1 MRRCRHRWSVLCT
14 KAPPPLLAEGAAARR
29 GLRIRVGA
37 SMGPRSTPRVPGN
50 RKAAH
55 PCPAAIGNRSPRR
68 ILHPTSIASTLAGAE
83 PWNRREARVAAL
95 SPLCR
100 PVPKGNDSGPRRF
113 VRDDPTPSAVGGCP
127 VTSPAE
133 GRAHTRTGIRRQA
146 KRDPWRFSTRRF
158 KISELLAWLLSPR
171 RRGWH
176 MPLQPHIDDDVPVVF
191 VVVGDVEHQNRTTD
205 RLCRSHP
212 DTSGHVD
219 HLIEVGVGRLFVRAV
234 AERQRIVQR
243 LYEGSLRGDLFVIAD
258 GRDLLATSLR
268 AKEQIGGDD
277 VPNELAK
284 CADLWRRLELV
295 LLCGHGFGRF
305 RKVSS
310 NRRVHCLSHV
320 RE

>member
-176 MPLQPHIDDDVPVVF
+176 MALQPHIDDDVPVVF
-191 VVVGDVEHQNRTTD
+191 VVVATLNIRIAPRTVLAGPIPTPAVMSIT
-205 RLCRSHP
+205 RLKLASVVCSYARSQSASESFSAF
-212 DTSGHVD
+212 T
-219 HLIEVGVGRLFVRAV
+219 RA
-234 AERQRIVQR
+234 AFE
-243 LYEGSLRGDLFVIAD
+243 A
-258 GRDLLATSLR
+258 
-268 AKEQIGGDD
+268 
-277 VPNELAK
+277 
-284 CADLWRRLELV
+284 
-295 LLCGHGFGRF
+295 
-305 RKVSS
+305 
-310 NRRVHCLSHV
+310 
-320 RE
+320 